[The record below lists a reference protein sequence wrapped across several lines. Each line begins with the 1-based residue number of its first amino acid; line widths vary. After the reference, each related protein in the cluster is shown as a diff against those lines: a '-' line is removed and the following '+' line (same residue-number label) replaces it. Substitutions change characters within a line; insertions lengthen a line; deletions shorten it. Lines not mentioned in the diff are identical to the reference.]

1 MLGSLEVGKIANLTI
16 LDTDLIHD
24 DIEKLPY
31 AQIVATIV
39 DGHEV
44 YNSADDPY
52 AKDRKQK
59 AEDFVREFLFAAKY
73 D

>member
-1 MLGSLEVGKIANLTI
+1 MEPGKIANMSI

-24 DIEKLPY
+24 DVELLPY

-39 DGHEV
+39 DGQEV
-44 YNSADDPY
+44 YTMPDNPDY
-52 AKDRKQK
+52 NEIKKK
-59 AEDFVREFLFAAKY
+59 YEEFITEFLFVERY